1 MNEGEQSRMNE
12 STRTPPAPA
21 SSNDPKTSA
30 TTENVDYIS
39 VDIYDQTYHL
49 RGDDPDYIHRL
60 ADIVDAKMRAVASHG
75 KTVDS
80 LRVAVL
86 AALNIAD
93 ELVTIE
99 RRYNTLAGTSDE
111 SRASIRTRAHSL
123 TGLLDSVLGEER
135 KIS

>member
-1 MNEGEQSRMNE
+1 MTEPN
-12 STRTPPAPA
+12 RTQPAPA
-21 SSNDPKTSA
+21 NSNDPSSNDPKTSA
-30 TTENVDYIS
+30 PENVDYIS
-39 VDIYDQTYHL
+39 VDIYDQTYNL

-93 ELVTIE
+93 ELVTLE
-99 RRYNTLAGTSDE
+99 RRYDTLAGSSQET
-111 SRASIRTRAHSL
+111 RASIRTRAHSL
-123 TGLLDSVLGEER
+123 TGLLDSVLGDER

>member
-1 MNEGEQSRMNE
+1 MTEP
-12 STRTPPAPA
+12 TRTQPAQA
-21 SSNDPKTSA
+21 SSSAAPKGTKSA
-30 TTENVDYIS
+30 APETVVGDYIS

-49 RGDDPDYIHRL
+49 RGEDPDYIHRL
-60 ADIVDAKMRAVASHG
+60 AEIVDAKMRAVASHG

-93 ELVTIE
+93 ELVTLE
-99 RRYNTLAGTSDE
+99 RRYDTLAGSQET
-111 SRASIRTRAHSL
+111 RASIRTRAHSL
-123 TGLLDSVLGEER
+123 TGLLDSVLSEER

>member
-1 MNEGEQSRMNE
+1 MTE
-12 STRTPPAPA
+12 SIRPQPNKA
-21 SSNDPKTSA
+21 SSNGAENIS
-30 TTENVDYIS
+30 TEYIS

-49 RGDDPDYIHRL
+49 RGENPEYIRRL
-60 ADIVDAKMRAVASHG
+60 AEIVDAKMRAVASHG

-93 ELVTIE
+93 ELATLE
-99 RRYNTLAGTSDE
+99 QRYNTLTGTTDE
-111 SRASIRTRAHSL
+111 TRNSIRNRAHSL

>member
-1 MNEGEQSRMNE
+1 MTEPI
-12 STRTPPAPA
+12 RTHPAQA
-21 SSNDPKTSA
+21 GTQDPKTSA
-30 TTENVDYIS
+30 TDSADYIS
-39 VDIYDQTYHL
+39 VDIYDQTYNL
-49 RGDDPDYIHRL
+49 RGEDPDYIHRL

-93 ELVTIE
+93 ELVTLE
-99 RRYNTLAGTSDE
+99 RRYDTLAGSSQET
-111 SRASIRTRAHSL
+111 RACIRTRAHSL
-123 TGLLDSVLGEER
+123 TGLLDSVLGDER

>member
-1 MNEGEQSRMNE
+1 MTE
-12 STRTPPAPA
+12 STRPQPNKAG
-21 SSNDPKTSA
+21 SNGAESIS
-30 TTENVDYIS
+30 TEYIS

-49 RGDDPDYIHRL
+49 RGENSEYIRHL
-60 ADIVDAKMRAVASHG
+60 AEIVDAKMRAVASHG

-93 ELVTIE
+93 ELATLE
-99 RRYNTLAGTSDE
+99 QRYNALTGTTNE
-111 SRASIRTRAHSL
+111 TRNALRTRAHSL